1 MPESTSALAMLLREE
16 ICARGPMTFREFMQQ
31 SLYHPQHGYYSSGRA
46 RIGRGGDFFT
56 NVSVG
61 PLFGTLLARQ
71 FEEMWRRLG
80 EPGSFAIVEQGAHSG
95 DFARDVLR
103 ALRSNAPW
111 LFAVVQYH
119 IVEPA
124 SAGRALQETTLA
136 DFASKLTWAAT
147 LDELA
152 SFCGVHF
159 SNELIDSFPV
169 HALVWDGVEWREQHI
184 DFRHDRFVFV
194 DGPLTTAPL
203 RECTSF
209 LPTPPCP
216 GARAEINVAALEWL
230 DQLAPKLER
239 GYVLAIDYGFAR
251 AELSQLM
258 GKSGGTLTASFR
270 HHRELDVLARP
281 GEVDLTAHVDFTSL
295 AERAE
300 TRGLALHG
308 FTDQHHFMV
317 GLSQEHF
324 HDTTDLT
331 PERAQEMRA
340 FKTLM
345 HPELMGTSFKAICLE
360 KHLPKGA
367 PLLGF
372 RFAADARTTLG
383 LK

>member
-1 MPESTSALAMLLREE
+1 MLLREE
-16 ICARGPMTFREFMQQ
+16 IGAHGPMTFREFMRE
-31 SLYHPQHGYYSSGRA
+31 SLYHPLHGYYSSGRA

-61 PLFGTLLARQ
+61 SLFGTLLARQ

-80 EPGSFAIVEQGAHSG
+80 EPASFVIVEQGAYTG

-103 ALRSNAPW
+103 ALQSNAPW
-111 LFAVVQYH
+111 LFAAVQYH

-124 SAGRALQETTLA
+124 PVVRVLQEKTLA

-147 LDELA
+147 LDEFQT
-152 SFCGVHF
+152 FCGVHF

-169 HALVWDGVEWREQHI
+169 HALLWNGVEWRERHV

-194 DGPLTTAPL
+194 DGPLTTARL
-203 RECTSF
+203 RECTAV
-209 LPTPPCP
+209 LPTAPCAD
-216 GARAEINVAALEWL
+216 ARAEINVAALEWV
-230 DQLAPKLER
+230 DQLAPKLQR

-251 AELSQLM
+251 AELSQLT

-295 AERAE
+295 AARAE
-300 TRGLALHG
+300 MRGLALHG

-317 GLSQEHF
+317 GLSQEYF
-324 HDTTDLT
+324 KDTTDLT

-360 KHLPKGA
+360 KHLPKGL

-372 RFAADARTTLG
+372 RFAADARSTLG
-383 LK
+383 LQ